1 MRDPACPLVSG
12 RSLYGRDAGRCDS
25 RLCAV
30 DDFLLRRLFVRDT
43 LGLYRVRNCKDWDRE
58 MTTYV
63 ICIAVSFLA
72 SVAGSICGIGGGVL
86 IKPVLDA
93 FGALD
98 VASISFLSGCTVL
111 SMSCY
116 SVLKAGRGRTDK
128 DGSSIKALLAA
139 GSVLGGIAGKTLF
152 RHISEM
158 AANPQHTGAVQAAC
172 LFFVT
177 LGTAVYTI
185 QKAHIRTCRMQKP
198 LACLFVGGGLG
209 ICSSFLGIGGGPI
222 NLAALFHFFSMDTKE
237 AAQSSLYIIVFSQ
250 AASLFTT
257 LATGTTPAVRPEL
270 IACMAVSGVA
280 GGAVGRNISARI
292 GEEALNRLLIGLM
305 AVIMGICVFN
315 VQRYLH

>member
-1 MRDPACPLVSG
+1 
-12 RSLYGRDAGRCDS
+12 
-25 RLCAV
+25 
-30 DDFLLRRLFVRDT
+30 
-43 LGLYRVRNCKDWDRE
+43 

-158 AANPQHTGAVQAAC
+158 AANPQHTGAGQPPAC
-172 LFFVT
+172 SLSLWGQRFIQFRRRISEPAGCKNRLRAFSWEAGWASVPPFLESGEDRLIWPPCFTFFRW
-177 LGTAVYTI
+177 I
-185 QKAHIRTCRMQKP
+185 QRRRRRARCI
-198 LACLFVGGGLG
+198 
-209 ICSSFLGIGGGPI
+209 
-222 NLAALFHFFSMDTKE
+222 
-237 AAQSSLYIIVFSQ
+237 SLYSHRPQVFLRHWLQ
-250 AASLFTT
+250 GRRRL
-257 LATGTTPAVRPEL
+257 
-270 IACMAVSGVA
+270 SGL
-280 GGAVGRNISARI
+280 S
-292 GEEALNRLLIGLM
+292 
-305 AVIMGICVFN
+305 
-315 VQRYLH
+315 